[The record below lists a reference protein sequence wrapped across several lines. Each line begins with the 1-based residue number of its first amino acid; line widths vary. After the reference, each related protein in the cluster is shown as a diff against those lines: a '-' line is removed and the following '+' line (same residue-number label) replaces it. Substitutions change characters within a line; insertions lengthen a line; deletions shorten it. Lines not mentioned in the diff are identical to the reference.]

1 MGKFQYRHYLLV
13 LLTLVAVFNYLD
25 RFVLSLVMESIKQD
39 LQLSDSQLGLL
50 TGFAFSLF
58 YAVLGLPIA
67 RWADRGNRNT
77 IVTITT
83 ALWSCMVALSALVG
97 NFTQLLLVRVGVAV
111 GEAGCQPPA
120 QSWIADYFERAERP
134 RALAIYTMCFPLAI
148 IIGYLGGGWLAEHYG
163 WRTTFIVIGLPGVL
177 LALLVKFTL
186 REPRLQQ
193 KSLVTANI
201 TPSFKDVLATL
212 WRQRTFPHI
221 VMAFIIA
228 YLFGAGIFMWLPTF
242 FIRSHGMDTSE
253 VGAWLAFAS
262 GACGVIGT
270 YLGGVLTTR
279 YAASQESLHMRAT
292 ALSFVTASALYMVAY
307 LTTNKYLA
315 LACIATLT
323 FLAALTTGMIFS
335 AIQSLVAERMRS
347 VALALV
353 FLFAN
358 LIGAGLG
365 PLLAGV
371 ASDLM
376 APLFGQ
382 ESLRYALV
390 LLSPGYLWA
399 AFHYWKASY
408 TIEADIKAVESKSNS
423 MGLKTET
430 PVNHKPMENPSALTF
445 NES

>member
-1 MGKFQYRHYLLV
+1 MGKFQYKHYLLA

-39 LQLSDSQLGLL
+39 LQLNDSQLGLL
-50 TGFAFSLF
+50 TGFAFAIF
-58 YAVLGLPIA
+58 YAVAGVPIA

-77 IVTITT
+77 IVTLTT

-120 QSWIADYFERAERP
+120 QSWISDYFDRADRP
-134 RALAIYTMCFPLAI
+134 RALAIYMMCFPLAVV
-148 IIGYLGGGWLAEHYG
+148 IGYLGGGWLAEHYG
-163 WRTTFIVIGLPGVL
+163 WRITFIVIGLPGIF
-177 LALLVKFTL
+177 LALFVKFTL
-186 REPRLQQ
+186 PEPRLKQTL
-193 KSLVTANI
+193 SVTFEAA
-201 TPSFKDVLATL
+201 PSMKDVLTTL
-212 WRQRTFPHI
+212 WQQRTFPHI
-221 VMAFIIA
+221 VMGFVVA
-228 YLFGAGIFMWLPTF
+228 YLFGAGIFMWLPSF
-242 FIRSHGMDTSE
+242 FIRSHGMEVSE

-279 YAASQESLHMRAT
+279 YAAGKESLQMKAAT
-292 ALSFVTASALYMVAY
+292 LSFVVMSVLYMVAY
-307 LTTNKYLA
+307 FSTNKYFS
-315 LACIATLT
+315 LACIAMLT
-323 FLAALTTGMIFS
+323 FLASLTTGMIFS

-371 ASDLM
+371 ISDAF
-376 APLFGQ
+376 APVFGQ

-390 LLSPGYLWA
+390 LLSPGYLWV
-399 AFHYWKASY
+399 AFHYWKASQ
-408 TIEADIKAVESKSNS
+408 TIEADIKSVDAAGTIGGEQTIDSRSANGVAKRSNLRRAV
-423 MGLKTET
+423 
-430 PVNHKPMENPSALTF
+430 
-445 NES
+445 